1 MVILP
6 PPKYLLIIQEEA
18 NIGEREKK
26 KFLRFCSFEIW
37 TVYRQEKVRAVAAGT
52 AGEEKMSEL
61 LFIVFMIL
69 LRPNKMCQFQI

>member
-6 PPKYLLIIQEEA
+6 PLKCLLIIQEEA
-18 NIGEREKK
+18 NIGERKK
-26 KFLRFCSFEIW
+26 KFLRFFSLEIW
-37 TVYRQEKVRAVAAGT
+37 TVHGQEKVRAVAAET